1 MGSVCFRV
9 LPQCFGRTG
18 GEGMPKL
25 SKRVVEAAESQG
37 RDYFFWCDELPGFG
51 VRIFASGRRSYLV

>member
-1 MGSVCFRV
+1 
-9 LPQCFGRTG
+9 
-18 GEGMPKL
+18 MPKL

>member
-1 MGSVCFRV
+1 
-9 LPQCFGRTG
+9 
-18 GEGMPKL
+18 MPKL
-25 SKRVVEAAESQG
+25 SKRAVEAAEPQG